1 MEGQAEVGAAATRVL
16 LGRWDE
22 QVRLFRWKSLADAA
36 AWRHRRRPRGVVR
49 EAIVEAYRPGANIVR
64 WPGRETRLISR

>member
-1 MEGQAEVGAAATRVL
+1 VL

-64 WPGRETRLISR
+64 WPGRGDTSDQPVEKHSRS